1 MSVEVVLTVLR
12 FAFVRLF
19 EFAKT
24 WIGGF
29 VLAFAIAWL
38 WSGHRHD
45 AACDARIAAEH
56 AEAEREAAAKRAE
69 WDAASTNIKTA
80 AAVRAKEDARG
91 AERQAGFIQNLTGKE
106 ERHVPTDKDFSADA
120 SHRPLFLDRDYIA
133 VVRAFDAAGN
143 RDADPA
149 GAAREF
155 RKASA
160 IARSKGCAALKVFC
174 LRNRAAATTCNRRQ
188 IEAGR
193 FYDDVLR
200 NFSAK
205 R

>member
-1 MSVEVVLTVLR
+1 MSVELFLT
-12 FAFVRLF
+12 FARGFFVRFF
-19 EFAKT
+19 EFVKT

-29 VLAFAIAWL
+29 MLAFVIAWL

-45 AACDARIAAEH
+45 VACEARIAAEH
-56 AEAEREAAAKRAE
+56 AEAERVAAAKRAE
-69 WDAASTNIKTA
+69 WGAASTNIKTA
-80 AAVRAKEDARG
+80 AAARAKEDARG

-106 ERHVPTDKDFSADA
+106 EPHVPTAKDFSTDA
-120 SHRPLFLDRDYIA
+120 SRRPLFLDRDYIA

-143 RDADPA
+143 RNADPA

-155 RKASA
+155 RKAGA
-160 IARSKGCAALKVFC
+160 ITRSEGCAALKVFC

-193 FYDDVLR
+193 FYDDVRR
-200 NFSAK
+200 NYSAE
-205 R
+205 

>member
-1 MSVEVVLTVLR
+1 MSVELILMLTR
-12 FAFVRLF
+12 GFFARLF

-29 VLAFAIAWL
+29 VLAFAIAWF

-45 AACDARIAAEH
+45 VACDARIAAEH
-56 AEAEREAAAKRAE
+56 AEAERAAAAKRAE

-80 AAVRAKEDARG
+80 AAARTKEDARG

-106 ERHVPTDKDFSADA
+106 EPHVPTAKDFSTDD
-120 SHRPLFLDRDYIA
+120 SHRPLFLDRNYIA
-133 VVRAFDAAGN
+133 IVRAFDAAGN

-155 RKASA
+155 RKAGA
-160 IARSKGCAALKVFC
+160 IARSDGCAALKVFC
-174 LRNRAAATTCNRRQ
+174 LRNRAAATICNRRQ

-193 FYDDVLR
+193 FYKDVLR
-200 NFSAK
+200 NYSAE